1 MIIILI
7 TILGLVMRLILANQS
22 FWLDE
27 GASLMFAKLPVN
39 QLFEAV
45 KTDFHP
51 PIFYLLLHYWL
62 PLAGK
67 SEWLIRLPFILI
79 AVATIPV
86 LYLLAKEIFGTKSPI
101 PVLTSLFLALN
112 PLHIYYSQEL
122 RMYSLVT
129 LLVVLSW
136 YFLLRRKY
144 LLTGLLNF
152 VGFFTFYGAIF
163 NIISQTIYLFF
174 NKSKHAFQSVL
185 LITIPTLVIFLF
197 WWPIFSIQLQNGNY
211 LSSVLPGWQVL
222 SGTLTLKSLFLIP
235 LKFILGRISFDPQRL
250 YLLIGGFIVF
260 IFFTLAGYSG
270 KNKRTLPVWIAF
282 MVPLIIGVLVSF
294 KTPVLG
300 YWRFLYILPFFTLLL
315 IAGVEE
321 LPKIARTATIAWI
334 CGTFLFFNLY
344 FWTNIQFQRED
355 WRGFSRFIENK
366 NALIVLP
373 FSGVFAPLNFYEPK
387 VTYLIA
393 QSTLGKNNQDLLQSA
408 KKDFVSKDSLYVMDY
423 MADLTDPDR
432 KILKTI
438 REMGL
443 RELKVYNFNN
453 LGQVYEFQKK

>member
-1 MIIILI
+1 MLIVLI

-39 QLFEAV
+39 QLFEAI

-51 PIFYLLLHYWL
+51 PIFYGLLHYWL

-67 SEWLIRLPFILI
+67 SEWLIRLPFILL
-79 AVATIPV
+79 ATLTIPA
-86 LYLLAKEIFGTKSPI
+86 LYLLAKEIFGSKSPI
-101 PVLTSLFLALN
+101 PILASLFLALN

-136 YFLLRRKY
+136 YFLLRKKY
-144 LLTGLLNF
+144 FLTGLLNF
-152 VGFFTFYGAIF
+152 VCFFTFYGAIF
-163 NIISQTIYLFF
+163 NIISQIVFLFF
-174 NKSKHAFQSVL
+174 RTKNKYKEA
-185 LITIPTLVIFLF
+185 LIITGPTILGFIL
-197 WWPIFSIQLQNGNY
+197 WWPIFSVQLENGNY
-211 LSSVLPGWQVL
+211 LQTALPGWQVL

-250 YLLIGGFIVF
+250 YLLVGGFMVF

-270 KNKRTLPVWIAF
+270 KNKKTLPVWIAF
-282 MVPLIIGVLVSF
+282 MVPLIIGVLVSL

-315 IAGVEE
+315 AAGVEE

-355 WRGFSRFIENK
+355 WREFSRFLENK
-366 NALIVLP
+366 NALVVLP

-393 QSTLGKNNQDLLQSA
+393 QSSLGKNNQDLPQSA
-408 KKDFVSKDSLYVMDY
+408 KRDFVSKDNLYVMDY
-423 MADLTDPDR
+423 LADLTDPDR
-432 KILKTI
+432 KILETI

-443 RELKVYNFNN
+443 KEVKVYNFNN
-453 LGQVYEFQKK
+453 LGQVYEFHHL

>member
-1 MIIILI
+1 MLIVLI

-39 QLFEAV
+39 QLFEAI

-51 PIFYLLLHYWL
+51 PIFYGLLHYWL

-67 SEWLIRLPFILI
+67 SEWLIRLPFILL
-79 AVATIPV
+79 ATLTIPA
-86 LYLLAKEIFGTKSPI
+86 LYLLAKEIFGSKSPVPI
-101 PVLTSLFLALN
+101 LASLFLALN

-144 LLTGLLNF
+144 LLTGLLSF

-163 NIISQTIYLFF
+163 NIISQTVYLLLTKEK
-174 NKSKHAFQSVL
+174 NKPKTFVFLVL
-185 LITIPTLVIFLF
+185 PALIGFAC
-197 WWPIFSIQLQNGNY
+197 WWPVFSVQLSNGNY
-211 LSSVLPGWQVL
+211 LQTALPGWQGL

-250 YLLIGGFIVF
+250 YLLVGGFMVF

-270 KNKRTLPVWIAF
+270 KNKKTLPVWIAF
-282 MVPLIIGVLVSF
+282 MVPLIIGVLVSL

-300 YWRFLYILPFFTLLL
+300 YWRFLYILPFFILLL
-315 IAGVEE
+315 AAGVEV
-321 LPKIARTATIAWI
+321 LPKVARTATIAWI
-334 CGTFLFFNLY
+334 CGTFIFFNIF

-355 WRGFSRFIENK
+355 WRGLSDFIGNK
-366 NALIVLP
+366 NALVVLP
-373 FSGVFAPLNFYEPK
+373 FSGIFAPLNFYEPK
-387 VTYLIA
+387 ATYLIA
-393 QSTLGKNNQDLLQSA
+393 QSSLGKNNQDLLQSA
-408 KKDFVSKDSLYVMDY
+408 KRDFVSKDNLYVMDY
-423 MADLTDPDR
+423 LADLTDPDR

-453 LGQVYEFQKK
+453 LGQVYEFHH